1 VKNIKNKIMK
11 KILVIIALLL
21 STQIYSQST
30 QVDKLPEPMEYGQK
44 IFYDKEGHLIVE
56 TKKNLSQDEIETVK
70 QYVKTYYKKY
80 DWSAPEIF
88 DKSLFSRKEILRFYK
103 VR

>member
-1 VKNIKNKIMK
+1 MK
-11 KILVIIALLL
+11 KILIIIALSL
-21 STQIYSQST
+21 STQIFSQST

-44 IFYDKEGHLIVE
+44 IYYAKEGHLIVE
-56 TKKNLSQDEIETVK
+56 TKKNLSQEEIETVK

-88 DKSLFSRKEILRFYK
+88 DKSFLSRKEVLRFYK
-103 VR
+103 IK

>member
-1 VKNIKNKIMK
+1 MTITKTEILKKNIQSQFNNFMK
-11 KILVIIALLL
+11 KILIIIALFL

-56 TKKNLSQDEIETVK
+56 TKKNLTQENGRKVIHYVDPIENV
-70 QYVKTYYKKY
+70 
-80 DWSAPEIF
+80 
-88 DKSLFSRKEILRFYK
+88 
-103 VR
+103 

>member
-1 VKNIKNKIMK
+1 MK
-11 KILVIIALLL
+11 KILVIIVLLF

-56 TKKNLSQDEIETVK
+56 TKKNLTQEDIETVK
-70 QYVKTYYKKY
+70 QYVKTYYVKY
-80 DWSAPEIF
+80 DWAAPEVF
-88 DKSLFSRKEILRFYK
+88 DKSFFSRKEVLRVYRIK
-103 VR
+103 K